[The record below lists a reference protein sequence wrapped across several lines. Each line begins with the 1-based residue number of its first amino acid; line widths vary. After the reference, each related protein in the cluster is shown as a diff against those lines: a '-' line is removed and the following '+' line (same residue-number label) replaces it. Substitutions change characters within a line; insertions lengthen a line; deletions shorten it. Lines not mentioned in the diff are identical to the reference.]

1 MATTT
6 LEQVLHGRDTISS
19 KDAKVTVTIDGN
31 VINLIDCKEL
41 KINIKKNK
49 EKVQVL
55 GDHWTKHKTT
65 SVDGTGTL
73 GQYVINSNW
82 LKYGIPYTMKEGD
95 LYFTIT
101 FAIDD
106 PTSHAGK
113 QIIQLDE
120 VNLDEIPIADFK
132 ADDSVMDISA
142 DFTFEGI
149 HLVQPFDG
157 IQ

>member
-1 MATTT
+1 MDPQLAKI
-6 LEQVLHGRDTISS
+6 LNGRDTISS
-19 KDAKVTVTIDGN
+19 KDARVTVTINGN
-31 VINLIDCKEL
+31 VINLIDCKQL

-49 EKVQVL
+49 EKVNVL

-82 LKYGIPYTMKEGD
+82 IKYGIPYTQMEGD

-101 FAIDD
+101 FTIEDK
-106 PTSHAGK
+106 TSRTGK
-113 QIIQLDE
+113 QIVQLDE

-132 ADDSVMDISA
+132 ADDSVMDMET
-142 DFTFEGI
+142 DFTFENI
-149 HLVQPFDG
+149 HLVQAFNG
-157 IQ
+157 L

>member
-1 MATTT
+1 MATT

-19 KDAKVTVTIDGN
+19 KDAKVTVTIDGS

-73 GQYVINSNW
+73 GQYVVNSNLYIS
-82 LKYGIPYTMKEGD
+82 LKLNKNVWNGG
-95 LYFTIT
+95 T
-101 FAIDD
+101 FKSAI
-106 PTSHAGK
+106 
-113 QIIQLDE
+113 
-120 VNLDEIPIADFK
+120 
-132 ADDSVMDISA
+132 
-142 DFTFEGI
+142 
-149 HLVQPFDG
+149 
-157 IQ
+157 

>member
-1 MATTT
+1 MATT

-19 KDAKVTVTIDGN
+19 KDAKVTVTINGD

-65 SVDGTGTL
+65 SIDGTGTL

-101 FAIDD
+101 F
-106 PTSHAGK
+106 T
-113 QIIQLDE
+113 IQLQE
-120 VNLDEIPIADFK
+120 LVNKLFNLMKLTWMKSQLLTLRLMILLWILRQ
-132 ADDSVMDISA
+132 ISLLKV
-142 DFTFEGI
+142 FT
-149 HLVQPFDG
+149 
-157 IQ
+157 

>member
-1 MATTT
+1 MAT

-82 LKYGIPYTMKEGD
+82 LKYEIHYTMKAAH
-95 LYFTIT
+95 LYFTNT
-101 FAIDD
+101 FPIHH
-106 PTSHAGK
+106 TTHTAG
-113 QIIQLDE
+113 
-120 VNLDEIPIADFK
+120 
-132 ADDSVMDISA
+132 
-142 DFTFEGI
+142 
-149 HLVQPFDG
+149 
-157 IQ
+157 

>member
-1 MATTT
+1 MATT

-101 FAIDD
+101 FTIED
-106 PTSHAGK
+106 PTSRTGK

-149 HLVQPFDG
+149 Q
-157 IQ
+157 

>member
-1 MATTT
+1 M
-6 LEQVLHGRDTISS
+6 
-19 KDAKVTVTIDGN
+19 
-31 VINLIDCKEL
+31 
-41 KINIKKNK
+41 
-49 EKVQVL
+49 L

-101 FAIDD
+101 FSIED
-106 PTSHAGK
+106 PTSRAGK

-132 ADDSVMDISA
+132 ADDTVMDISA